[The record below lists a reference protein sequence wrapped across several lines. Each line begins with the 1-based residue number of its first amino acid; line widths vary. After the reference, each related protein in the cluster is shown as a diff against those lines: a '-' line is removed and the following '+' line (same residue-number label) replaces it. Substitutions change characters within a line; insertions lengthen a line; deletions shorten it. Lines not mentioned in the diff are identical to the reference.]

1 MSKTDRI
8 FELNRLLR
16 LKGSMTK
23 QHIMEKFEIAEATFK
38 RDIELLRDRFGTDIQ
53 YDTQDKVY
61 RLVSSGAIPAGA
73 QRGGDKAEVPGLW
86 FNEQELHSLLTMYEL
101 LKGHGGQGVVGEA
114 LAPFKDKIEDLLA
127 RIANDRQQRRRV
139 TTAMQQESTVF
150 SGDSLEERSKAVRHR
165 IRILPMAARR
175 TPGEQLTQVADA
187 VIGRKRLRIS
197 YHSRT
202 RNDETQRDIS
212 PQRLVHYRDNWYVD
226 AYCHLREIVSTFSVD
241 AIKKAKTLSE
251 AAIDITEDELNT
263 TLTSSYGIFSGKPTG
278 TCTLLFS
285 EERSRWVSDEIW
297 HPDQDGQWVE
307 GPSGKMWQLSFPY
320 SDLREL
326 LMDVLKHG
334 DQVQVLEPR
343 ALQEE
348 VKKTCK
354 AILEKGTNH

>member
-23 QHIMEKFEIAEATFK
+23 QQVMEKFEIAEATFK
-38 RDIELLRDRFGTDIQ
+38 RDLELLRDRFGADIQ
-53 YDTQDKVY
+53 YDAQDKVY
-61 RLVSSGAIPAGA
+61 RLVSSGPAPSGA
-73 QRGGDKAEVPGLW
+73 QPGGDKTEVPGLW

-114 LAPFKDKIEDLLA
+114 LAPFKERIEDLLA
-127 RIANDRQQRRRV
+127 RIANDRQQRRRA
-139 TTAMQQESTVF
+139 TTASHEEPTVF
-150 SGDSLEERSKAVRHR
+150 SGNSLAERSKAVRHR

-197 YHSRT
+197 YHNRT

-226 AYCHLREIVSTFSVD
+226 AYCHLRERISTFSVD
-241 AIKKAKTLSE
+241 AITKVKTLSE
-251 AAIDITEDELNT
+251 AAVDITEEDLNN
-263 TLTSSYGIFSGKPTG
+263 TLTSSYGIFSGKPQG

-297 HPDQDGQWVE
+297 HPDQDGKWVE
-307 GPSGKMWQLSFPY
+307 GPNGKQWQLSFPY

-334 DQVQVLEPR
+334 DQVQVLEPQN
-343 ALQEE
+343 LQQE
-348 VKKTCK
+348 VQKVCK
-354 AILEKGTNH
+354 AILAKGTNH

>member
-1 MSKTDRI
+1 MSKTARI
-8 FELNRLLR
+8 LELVRILRAKGYMSKQQILERFEV
-16 LKGSMTK
+16 
-23 QHIMEKFEIAEATFK
+23 AEPTFK
-38 RDIELLRDRFGTDIQ
+38 RDLAFLRDEYGAQ
-53 YDTQDKVY
+53 VKYDPQEKVY
-61 RLVSSGAIPAGA
+61 RLVSAGTVPLGAIPSGNM
-73 QRGGDKAEVPGLW
+73 AEVPGLW

-150 SGDSLEERSKAVRHR
+150 SGNSLEERSKAVRHR

-197 YHSRT
+197 YHNRT

-226 AYCHLREIVSTFSVD
+226 AYCHLRERISTFSVD
-241 AIKKAKTLSE
+241 AITRVKTLSE
-251 AAIDITEDELNT
+251 AAVDITDDDLNN

-297 HPDQDGQWVE
+297 HPDQDGKWVD
-307 GPSGKMWQLSFPY
+307 GPSGRQWQLSFPY

-334 DQVQVLEPR
+334 DQVRVLEPQ
-343 ALQEE
+343 ALQQE
-348 VKKTCK
+348 VQKVCK
-354 AILEKGTNH
+354 AILAKGTNH

>member
-1 MSKTDRI
+1 MSKTARI
-8 FELNRLLR
+8 LELVRILRAKGYMSKQQILERFEV
-16 LKGSMTK
+16 
-23 QHIMEKFEIAEATFK
+23 AEPTFK
-38 RDIELLRDRFGTDIQ
+38 RDLAFLRDEYGAQ
-53 YDTQDKVY
+53 VKYDPQEKVY
-61 RLVSSGAIPAGA
+61 RLVSAGTVPLGAIPSGNM
-73 QRGGDKAEVPGLW
+73 AEVPGLW

-139 TTAMQQESTVF
+139 TTAMQQECTVF

-226 AYCHLREIVSTFSVD
+226 AYCHLRERVSTFSVD

-263 TLTSSYGIFSGKPTG
+263 TLTSSYGIFSGEPQG

-297 HPDQDGQWVE
+297 HPDQEGQWVE
-307 GPSGKMWQLSFPY
+307 GPSGKMWRLSFPY